1 MSPAEIVIEP
11 ANRADLPAIHQLVRE
26 LAIYEKAEAEF
37 VASLEDY
44 YQDFEDGVFESIV
57 AKVDG
62 KVVGM
67 VLYYLTYSTWKGR
80 MLYLEDFVVSEA
92 YRRFS
97 IGQKLFDA
105 YLNRATELNCRLA
118 KWQVLDW
125 NKPALNFYLK
135 NDALIEKGWWNGKIF
150 L

>member
-1 MSPAEIVIEP
+1 MIIKTSESVHVPGIYA
-11 ANRADLPAIHQLVRE
+11 LVEE
-26 LAIYEKAEAEF
+26 LAVYEKAREEMTMTLEGYHTAFNEGQFKSF
-37 VASLEDY
+37 VALDDEANVIGTCIY
-44 YQDFEDGVFESIV
+44 YDTF
-57 AKVDG
+57 
-62 KVVGM
+62 
-67 VLYYLTYSTWKGR
+67 STWKGK

-105 YLNRATELNCRLA
+105 YLDRAKVLKCRLA

-125 NKPALNFYLK
+125 NQPALNFYLK